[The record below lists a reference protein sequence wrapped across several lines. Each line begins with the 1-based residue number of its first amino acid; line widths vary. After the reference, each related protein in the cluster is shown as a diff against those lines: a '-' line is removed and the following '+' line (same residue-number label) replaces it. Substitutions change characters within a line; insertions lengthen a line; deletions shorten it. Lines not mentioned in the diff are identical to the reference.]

1 MAALCAMGLM
11 GCYSWQTDVMRTA
24 SIQHSC
30 PLANIQVLSSED
42 YGGGR
47 TASLRVCRERR
58 VYQHAGHTWVDQT
71 PLPPAQVIVVN
82 TPSAASAPNAPEG
95 IFPRVIRARIDT
107 ARSQILACT
116 GGSTALV
123 AEWTTGYVRISVR
136 NETDVALA
144 QCVAREIGSIEVPA
158 GTVQGRLIH
167 PVAP

>member
-30 PLANIQVLSSED
+30 PLSNIQVLSSED

-58 VYQHAGHTWVDQT
+58 IYQRAGQTWVDQT
-71 PLPPAQVIVVN
+71 PIPISLQAAA
-82 TPSAASAPNAPEG
+82 TPSSASAPNADEG
-95 IFPRVIRARIDT
+95 SFPRFVRARIDT
-107 ARSQILACT
+107 ARSQVLACT
-116 GGSTALV
+116 GGPTAIV
-123 AEWTTGYVRISVR
+123 AAWTVDAVRITVR
-136 NETDVALA
+136 NESDVAVA
-144 QCVAREIGSIEVPA
+144 QCVSSAIGTILVLL